1 MKVLKEETEKLQ
13 KEKDTMN
20 DDGPDNVDGEEGGG
34 ATAMDTTA
42 TATSTWNLAREATSK
57 MVVLQSV
64 LEDIETHATKQT
76 EEFQQL
82 RRRADDADSRQLL
95 NALVTAIAVYR
106 DRLASAATND
116 DVDDAIAEN
125 NTAELFNLQNEIET
139 MNNSI
144 VDSAATS
151 NDDDIIE
158 INAGGK
164 IISALRST
172 LTLAPDTMFS
182 SKFSGRWEERMKRDN
197 NGRVFIDEDS
207 ELIEIIINFLRKK
220 KREDPSNPVQSPPKV
235 REEKKEDFISLLD
248 YYGLS
253 DFFYPPPVL
262 LPLDI
267 ANIEVFQPYG
277 SVVDV
282 TKSVDKIQF
291 NKASRET
298 GHWFVACKPSLDVSK
313 EGSFW
318 KVTIDVLPN
327 NHRIS
332 LGIIGNIGAS
342 NFSFSDSPI
351 YGWGCNG
358 VVYGGSDRSEDSG
371 WTGFTEG
378 ECLYFHLKSNK
389 LTMFSFDKNRK
400 FVIGGIAATAIREYY
415 IHFNFQT
422 HQAGRTAHIFG
433 AKISLEPLS
442 DEERKLLLEN

>member
-1 MKVLKEETEKLQ
+1 
-13 KEKDTMN
+13 MN

-42 TATSTWNLAREATSK
+42 TATSTWNLA
-57 MVVLQSV
+57 
-64 LEDIETHATKQT
+64 
-76 EEFQQL
+76 QL
-82 RRRADDADSRQLL
+82 RRRANDADVAETALAESRKEIKVLKEEK
-95 NALVTAIAVYR
+95 NK
-106 DRLASAATND
+106 
-116 DVDDAIAEN
+116 
-125 NTAELFNLQNEIET
+125 LQNEIAT
-139 MNNSI
+139 MSS
-144 VDSAATS
+144 VFGSSANVS
-151 NDDDIIE
+151 DDDFIE
-158 INAGGK
+158 IDVGGK
-164 IISALRST
+164 IIRVLRST
-172 LTLAPDTMFS
+172 LCLAPDTMLAYM
-182 SKFSGRWEERMKRDN
+182 FSGRWDDRLTRDN
-197 NGRVFIDEDS
+197 DGHVLLDHDP

-220 KREDPSNPVQSPPKV
+220 KREDPSDPVQSPPKV

-267 ANIEVFQPYG
+267 ANIEVVHSNG

-291 NKASRET
+291 TNASRERA
-298 GHWFVACKPSLDVSK
+298 HWFVACKPSLDVSE

-318 KVTIDVLPN
+318 KVTIDVLPY
-327 NHRIS
+327 NHRIY

-342 NFSFSDSPI
+342 NFSCSDSTS
-351 YGWGCNG
+351 YGWGCSG
-358 VVYGGSDRSEDSG
+358 QVYHGGLIRGRDAG

-389 LTMFSFDKNRK
+389 LTMFSVDKNRE
-400 FVIGGIAATAIREYY
+400 FVIDIATTAFGGIATTAIREYY

-422 HQAGRTAHIFG
+422 ARTALIFG

-442 DEERKLLLEN
+442 DEERKLLPKN